1 MRPRIQ
7 AGDRL
12 HQHFA
17 SPNGGDKWFPMYHCT
32 ALQLDQNSVNKN
44 SLNVQLFQDNK
55 KLTVKKNYKREFS
68 ILGIWRN
75 NVNQGT
81 FSIAL
86 HIFVIVTRCKRTVY
100 PFV

>member
-1 MRPRIQ
+1 MILMSHLLYIAYHPAISDQFLLQILRLTLPLMRPRIQ

-55 KLTVKKNYKREFS
+55 KTVKEL
-68 ILGIWRN
+68 I
-75 NVNQGT
+75 NVN
-81 FSIAL
+81 FL
-86 HIFVIVTRCKRTVY
+86 F
-100 PFV
+100 